1 MLRNLASPQKWDPA
15 RSVRELPGGWCA
27 HTRSVLPAGTVS
39 RKREIGFMG
48 LVLGG
53 RESGRRREKEG
64 EAPPRRAAWKTLS
77 WSRAEQSERDR
88 SKVATVQ
95 SEFLILSQ
103 SEARSEV
110 QSFACFFMRLL

>member
-1 MLRNLASPQKWDPA
+1 MGP

-53 RESGRRREKEG
+53 RESARRREKEG
-64 EAPPRRAAWKTLS
+64 EAPPRRAALPGKLFHG
-77 WSRAEQSERDR
+77 AEQSERER

-95 SEFLILSQ
+95 SELLILSQ

-110 QSFACFFMRLL
+110 QSFACFFMRLR